1 MYRVQSAGLCG
12 MCLCVGDM
20 FWMLDVAD
28 WVGYVAD
35 CGACEEAYCTS
46 YWRRV
51 VCRPDCVH
59 CGFVQMPRVVD
70 PGVGV
75 ESVSRPV
82 TA

>member
-35 CGACEEAYCTS
+35 CGACEEAYCTI

-51 VCRPDCVH
+51 VRRADCVH
-59 CGFVQMPRVVD
+59 CGGVLCLEWYMYENV
-70 PGVGV
+70 VGV
-75 ESVSRPV
+75 CV
-82 TA
+82 